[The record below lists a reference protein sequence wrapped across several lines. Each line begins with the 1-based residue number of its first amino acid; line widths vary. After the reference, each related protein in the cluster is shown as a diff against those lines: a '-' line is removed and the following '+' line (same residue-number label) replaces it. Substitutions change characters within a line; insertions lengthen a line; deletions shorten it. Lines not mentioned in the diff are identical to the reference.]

1 MKRLKSR
8 DKRALPHSEVGRT
21 TRHTLDENLEQ
32 MMSGSFDISFPSGA
46 HGEQDS
52 FSSNIGAGFDFGD
65 NEDFGLGDI
74 GDELVKELGEG
85 WTSAPGH
92 QKLIFFY

>member
-1 MKRLKSR
+1 
-8 DKRALPHSEVGRT
+8 
-21 TRHTLDENLEQ
+21 
-32 MMSGSFDISFPSGA
+32 MMSGSFDVSFPNGT

-85 WTSAPGH
+85 WTSAPVQQG
-92 QKLIFFY
+92 LIFFY